1 MNSEEIIKVIDEL
14 CKKFGVAI
22 DWTSQN
28 VLPYIKELCHRIAI
42 YKISMNA
49 IGIFIGLV
57 FLVLGICLSKKVISE
72 YLYCQKNQ
80 KDTAWWDYF
89 CGPEP
94 SALISMV
101 GIGIAGIIALSVL
114 SCSISELI
122 KWVVVPELGL
132 FEYLQGLM

>member
-14 CKKFGVAI
+14 CKKFGVVI

-28 VLPYIKELCHRIAI
+28 VLPYLQELAHRIAI
-42 YKISMNA
+42 YKITMSA
-49 IGIFIGLV
+49 IGVFIGLV
-57 FLVLGICLSKKVISE
+57 FLVLEICLCKKVISE

-80 KDTAWWDYF
+80 KDTAQWDYD
-89 CGPEP
+89 CGPEGP
-94 SALISMV
+94 ALISMA
-101 GIGIAGIIALSVL
+101 GIGIAGIIALATLCCSVP
-114 SCSISELI
+114 ELI

>member
-28 VLPYIKELCHRIAI
+28 VLPYLQELGHRIAI
-42 YKISMNA
+42 YKIAMSA
-49 IGIFIGLV
+49 IGVFIGLV
-57 FLVLGICLSKKVISE
+57 FLVLGICLCKKVISE
-72 YLYCQKNQ
+72 YLYCRKNK
-80 KDTAWWDYF
+80 KDTVWWDYDF
-89 CGPEP
+89 GPEAP
-94 SALISMV
+94 AFFSMV
-101 GIGIAGIIALSVL
+101 GIGAAGIIALAVL
-114 SCSISELI
+114 SCSIPELI